1 MKWCFSTN
9 DAPPESPRRLHQDFV
24 PQPSP
29 LSTKY
34 LLKTPDDQ
42 DVWVEGR
49 YRSSTGGD
57 ISYFRSARTGVCR
70 KMEPPTG
77 AHRCIRYRDNSDLE
91 AVQADMLRGLSKDEI
106 RSIPVTSHSPAIV
119 KLAVRTQKT
128 GSYWRRQTKKE
139 KVRFR

>member
-1 MKWCFSTN
+1 MKWCFSTK

-57 ISYFRSARTGVCR
+57 IPYFRSVRTGVCR

-77 AHRCIRYRDNSDLE
+77 AHRCIRYRDNSE
-91 AVQADMLRGLSKDEI
+91 ADMLRSLSKDEI

-119 KLAVRTQKT
+119 KLAVRTQKR
-128 GSYWRRQTKKE
+128 GSYWRRQTNKE
-139 KVRFR
+139 KMTFR